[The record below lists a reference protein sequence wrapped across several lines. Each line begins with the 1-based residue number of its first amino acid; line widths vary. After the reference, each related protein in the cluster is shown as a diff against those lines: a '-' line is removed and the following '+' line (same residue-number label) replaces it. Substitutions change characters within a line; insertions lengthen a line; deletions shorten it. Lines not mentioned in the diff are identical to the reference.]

1 MSMYICTFL
10 VSSASC
16 GPVCVPSLIRVC
28 RGIEREEGFSSRAQ
42 FVSHYVIGFAVVWRV
57 AAAWFRGR
65 EGGGTL
71 IINGPSRRDN
81 EEGSE
86 RGRLVSARFEG
97 SKWPEW
103 NEN

>member
-1 MSMYICTFL
+1 MYICTFL

-65 EGGGTL
+65 EGGGCREFSPAD
-71 IINGPSRRDN
+71 NSRWALFLLR
-81 EEGSE
+81 
-86 RGRLVSARFEG
+86 
-97 SKWPEW
+97 
-103 NEN
+103 